1 MRQVVA
7 AQARRVE
14 RMSKDA
20 PPGAPLP
27 VPLPPVSADRPP
39 LRTVLVSDYM
49 TMGMGREQA
58 EQTYDRQLAAWEA
71 RRGNA

>member
-14 RMSKDA
+14 RMSKDGPA
-20 PPGAPLP
+20 PAPR
-27 VPLPPVSADRPP
+27 PPVDPDRPP
-39 LRTVLVSDYM
+39 PRGAMVADMMAL
-49 TMGMGREQA
+49 GMGREQA